1 MTVSDE
7 FDWRY
12 LLILLS
18 CAILSVFFLF
28 YFNRVFASLVSYAI
42 RAYFWRQYHVY
53 IDIQALQLSLLGGR
67 CFFRGFRY
75 HGHNETILINDG
87 YITWRY
93 WLRRVRD
100 TEFLASATASSRQ
113 GGEEEEGENHSTLP
127 SKNRQGS
134 NIPCR
139 VKLKAR
145 GIEWFIY
152 NRTPAYEAIEKELS
166 NNGQFG
172 GQASGSR
179 KRDPGSE
186 GIKSET
192 EKNVTNAGSSDG
204 EIPSSVTTDEKFG
217 KKEAGEDGS
226 EHKSF
231 VASVASLA
239 SSATPQ
245 TSQQSESLP
254 AYLTLLPVK
263 IECSKG
269 AVVMGNPK
277 TQSVLTAKFD
287 GVTGHVD
294 AHRTRTVDLYKQMFE
309 FDFVHPVIAMKPNHD
324 YNSSQSPTKGCPKPL
339 NKQDGLKTAPRQSHE
354 SNDKT
359 SGAVPSASGNLSRVY
374 RVLAQSMPRLGS
386 RRRTK
391 ESTGAPKLPGQDQ
404 WQGLTRYLDD
414 EDNIALEQE
423 RWRSIEYGEHPVIVD
438 SPSIAM
444 RLHWD
449 VPGIVRDTVSEENA
463 NGNIDD
469 INGDTPPEWA
479 VELRVDGGLIC
490 YGPWADRL
498 RQDLQPMFFPSTY
511 QDAVPAMSLLPG
523 QTRISTVFKLNI
535 DIEQTTTLMIP
546 TREPSKD
553 WKWKDGQDRK
563 RKASKEEKAGKGF
576 RKKKVR
582 EKANALP
589 AGRPYGWLDVKL
601 QPNSTITFTM
611 DLVARQSGY
620 RNLLDLEVRA
630 PEMSSS
636 VNHGLLLCAKKA
648 LISCD
653 LSNPLAWN
661 AMRQWAV
668 NVDCSGLE
676 LFLLRDH
683 IFLFT
688 DMINDWTTGPP
699 GDFYTFVPFV
709 YTMNL
714 GFTDFNLHLNANDS
728 NVINNP
734 ASTEENT
741 FVTIWA
747 RNLDANLRIPLTSFQ
762 PSRNEIPFVIDAQ
775 HGGFK
780 LSRPPWNTQHVFVE
794 SPDVATMEDLKI
806 DGSYNYFS
814 ATSPE
819 LTDILRMNVH
829 GISPRIR
836 LYGFLIRAFMRLKD
850 NYFGDDIH
858 FRTLEEYQE
867 QVRKTSAS
875 SSHEN
880 SNPQPTKI
888 SNDLDVILSVTAVTT
903 EASLPSYIYSSA
915 ESVILD
921 IPSLGLD
928 LRFTNYYMDLV
939 VAFSPIAIN
948 HASSTSSKGVESVKT
963 SETQVFIDGVEVR
976 GHRLFGLP
984 PTEPTYICN
993 WDFTIGAVLGECS
1006 IAFFKALSTAV
1017 QCFSFTFEDAENAL
1031 QPLSVAE
1038 IHDVT
1043 FLRAQ
1048 IKLLRIWLVMED
1060 AALLATTNDCKIEFN
1075 DWSKSL
1081 FSQRF
1086 CIRLPAIA
1094 MAIVDTG
1101 SLVSDRTSH
1110 DIQLRPHAYLE
1121 TALDVS
1127 MLQRKDDFDSDH
1139 QLQQHHLILHD
1150 SRTERTPWLLDENQK
1165 VAFFASSRYPKINAP
1180 AMPFPAMPE
1189 PMHISAASTLASAST
1204 MNPSLASARSQTG
1217 STNRSS
1223 FRSQIRRRKP
1233 TRDIEVAEIQGGSGL
1248 IAKTSIPKAKVGP
1261 VSSNLVGGS
1270 HPHPQ
1275 SLPSGSPGISA
1286 RTSRIRGTNG
1296 QKTLGVSSSYRVP
1309 YFRLQHASLDLCEVP
1324 VLLGKSTSTSRG
1336 DSQRSSID
1344 KNREDISADQSIC
1357 GRSSLII
1364 DLEEGIRGLCKPQCS
1379 AILASAFEDFQ
1390 VQEPVSLLDKLHINA
1405 LDHLP
1410 DVEKAS
1416 SNQETV
1422 TEVRVNIPHLRLKL
1436 AGEAQGTSDTN
1447 APDVSCDISF
1457 DGGVATLRSWNKA
1470 SSAREGQS
1478 SSTLSAHVLLD
1489 HAGLSAR
1496 VFGAHPR
1503 SDHANVRLS
1512 LQDASIWGYRG
1523 AESSGHVQFK
1533 NLRGECAIDRPECLP
1548 ILIHHVEGLTQNA
1561 QRFRDITGRQRTRI
1575 RQFVLSLAV
1584 EGQEMPDPPFLTR
1597 ASYVLRIANSR
1608 IRASDSWKMI
1618 SRLRYVYRS
1627 LPLQSRD
1634 RIDSQCSNPSQHCP
1648 DGARE
1653 DFATIFGRLGMW
1665 DSKDV
1670 KKSVLLDEVFGTEND
1685 QISDVPASW
1694 ALKMSIRAGSIL
1706 LLLQPGNTQSQM
1718 HFETV
1723 AWNSLVRRTS
1733 TPTEE
1738 SSSIEML
1745 VSTQL
1750 YCSTIS
1756 LTINT
1761 SLLELLQNVILAFPT
1776 QSDRETPNP
1785 QRAAPSIALAKT
1797 YRAQFVLRSGVN
1809 TLALDSVSFQILYLC
1824 RPLSSS
1830 MVFAKSTEQRKASTN
1845 FLVCTDLASIEVLSH
1860 SQAVAVGKVDRPCL
1874 FGNLD
1879 GERTDSVPGSW
1890 HLASS
1895 CTDISLKVL
1904 EDPLGLIEIVDRVL
1918 LNEVVSIDRMIS
1930 TLGSPA
1936 NKSESSSAVS
1946 TDMALGRPHVALF
1959 LDSYLISYKVLS
1971 ALTYRV
1977 TGRAG
1982 RISLRPGSRH
1992 VSDAILDFD
2001 LKGHAHSF
2009 LGRVGTEFEM
2019 ISELVIPPINGRLML
2034 DTGSSRK
2041 DISFQS
2047 TVEHID
2053 LDAAAVHA
2061 LLATL
2066 NRPEIAELVSNMQH
2080 ESSRMTQRY
2089 KPIAKTEDAV
2099 PASESKSQP
2108 ILFDASLTLVGL
2120 GIHTKTTTDA
2130 KKDIMSQLRFELGHV
2145 HVKSNNREIKDG
2157 RSLNFP
2163 ELFVYLRGLRM
2174 EFTRLKE
2181 GQDRRGGDFSL
2192 AMTLRAT
2199 SQLNERNEPVR
2210 AYQLL
2215 SSQCE
2220 TNIYT
2225 ETAAVMIS
2233 ILDDLRE
2240 SFRDIDM
2247 TNEVKGLQKLRR
2259 ATMADTEIKARG
2271 KPGQIS
2277 EENEQSNALFSAMYS
2292 LEFLNLQVA
2301 WRIGDSIS
2309 LSPGRE
2315 AEDLILS
2322 FTKIDLATRRDNA
2335 ARLLIQDFQLQM
2347 VPKSRLPTERSLN
2360 SALLPEVVFNVAYM
2374 SSSGDRRLAFQA
2386 AGKLLDLRLTSQF
2399 ILPASSIRHSIASSL
2414 NDVRAAR
2421 KAVGVPSAQAGNQTQ
2436 KWLKHKPLRSL
2447 MVDADFAGAV
2457 VYVQGRSMATPETLA
2472 LDVLHGKR
2480 TPQPGRYGQ
2489 FTDSNTSSNTTLRA
2503 PGVALKVEYKDSGA
2517 GNTSLNAEVK
2527 VDASSNTLYPSV
2539 VPLVLEISSS
2549 VKEMVGEPD
2558 SKSDSPDHRP
2568 SVDHRPSA
2576 SKLIG
2581 DERIRAGAADPSAIF
2596 GNCTLNLGLRIC
2608 KQDFSLSC
2616 QPVARVAAKA
2626 QIDNIYITANTVRSN
2641 NSGQSFTLAGSFSG
2655 LQASVQHV
2663 YSRESTGGVEVQ
2675 SVVVSL
2681 MNSKHLGAPNG
2692 ISVITRFSPT
2702 KVFLNVK
2709 QLQDFLLFREIWV
2722 PGDIRKPAP
2731 APVPSASSE
2740 PQAYVVQRYQ
2750 QIAAAGAFPWNAT
2763 LSIAKLDVQVDLGQS
2778 LGKSGFI
2785 VSDIWVSSKK
2795 SSDYEQNL
2803 CLGIKQASLESTGRM
2818 SGFVTVGG
2826 VTVRTTIRWP
2836 ITEKITAQA
2845 PLIQA
2850 SVCLDSVRIKS
2861 AFEFQPFSIADLSGF
2876 SFLMYNVRDARTGHS
2891 DRLVGVANISTVH
2904 AFCTATSASQG
2915 LALFQAFERLIQEKE
2930 AAYQASLK
2938 EIEKSLRRRSTVDP
2952 DTLKATSKKA
2962 EDGHGHIAKGSL
2974 RLQTKV
2980 MVSLGTVNVGVFPG
2994 TFFDAQ
3000 VFRVE
3005 ALNASAE
3012 FAVALSKGKLHSRLS
3027 LALGQLQVGLSAST
3041 KPEGR
3046 KQLGEV
3052 SVEDVIAAANHA
3064 RGGTILK
3071 VPKVVATMQTWQSP
3085 ASNDIEFIF
3094 KSSFR
3099 GKVDVGWNYSRI
3111 NFLRDMW
3118 NNHMRALAARLG
3130 KPLPQSALQITT
3142 ASDESEGADGG
3153 EASPGKEKITAVVNM
3168 PQSKYQYTAIEPPV
3182 IETPQLRDMGEA
3194 TPPLEWIGLHR
3205 ERLPN
3210 LTHQVVIVSLLEV
3223 AREVDDAYSRILGS
3237 S

>member
-1 MTVSDE
+1 MAVSDE
-7 FDWRY
+7 FDWGY
-12 LLILLS
+12 LLFLLV
-18 CAILSVFFLF
+18 CGILSIFFLF
-28 YFNRVFASLVSYAI
+28 YFNRVFATLVSYAI
-42 RAYFWRQYHVY
+42 RTYFWRQHHVY

-67 CFFRGFRY
+67 CFFGSFRY

-100 TEFLASATASSRQ
+100 TDFSVSVKASSQQ

-127 SKNRQGS
+127 SKNRLGS
-134 NIPCR
+134 NLPCR

-166 NNGQFG
+166 SNGQFG
-172 GQASGSR
+172 SQASAYR
-179 KRDPGSE
+179 KKDPRYR
-186 GIKSET
+186 
-192 EKNVTNAGSSDG
+192 EKTFQTKKNATTAGSSSG
-204 EIPSSVTTDEKFG
+204 ELSSSVATDEMLG
-217 KKEAGEDGS
+217 EKEAGEDGS
-226 EHKSF
+226 EHNSF
-231 VASVASLA
+231 VASVVSLA
-239 SSATPQ
+239 NSATPR

-309 FDFVHPVIAMKPNHD
+309 FDFVHPVIALKPNHD
-324 YNSSQSPTKGCPKPL
+324 YKDPQSPAKNCMKPL
-339 NKQDGLKTAPRQSHE
+339 DKQDGLKTPPRQPHQ
-354 SNDKT
+354 SNGKT
-359 SGAVPSASGNLSRVY
+359 SGALPSASGKLSRVY
-374 RVLAQSMPRLGS
+374 EVLAQSMPRLGS

-391 ESTGAPKLPGQDQ
+391 ENTEAPKFPGQDQ

-423 RWRSIEYGEHPVIVD
+423 RWRSVEYGEHPVIVD

-449 VPGIVRDTVSEENA
+449 VPGIVRDPVSEENTK
-463 NGNIDD
+463 GNVDD

-479 VELRVDGGLIC
+479 VELRVNGGLIC

-498 RQDLQPMFFPSTY
+498 RQDLQPMFFPPSY
-511 QDAVPAMSLLPG
+511 QDAIPARPLLPG
-523 QTRISTVFKLNI
+523 QTRSSTVFRLNI

-553 WKWKDGQDRK
+553 WKWKDGQERK
-563 RKASKEEKAGKGF
+563 RKPSKEEKAGKGF
-576 RKKKVR
+576 HKKKAR

-601 QPNSTITFTM
+601 QPDSTITFTM

-620 RNLLDLEVRA
+620 RNLLDLDVRA

-636 VNHGLLLCAKKA
+636 VNHGLLLSAKKA

-653 LSNPLAWN
+653 LSNPLAWG

-668 NVDCSGLE
+668 NIDCSGLE

-688 DMINDWTTGPP
+688 DMISDWTNGPP

-734 ASTEENT
+734 ASIEENT
-741 FVTIWA
+741 FVTVWA
-747 RNLDANLRIPLTSFQ
+747 RNLDANIRIPLTSFQ
-762 PSRNEIPFVIDAQ
+762 PSHNEIPFLIDAQ
-775 HGGFK
+775 QGGFK
-780 LSRPPWNTQHVFVE
+780 LSRPPWNTQYEFVE

-814 ATSPE
+814 ATSSD

-858 FRTLEEYQE
+858 FRTLDEYQD
-867 QVRKTSAS
+867 QVRRTPAS

-880 SNPQPTKI
+880 TNPQPVKI

-939 VAFSPIAIN
+939 VAFSPIAIS
-948 HASSTSSKGVESVKT
+948 HASSTSSESVKT

-984 PTEPTYICN
+984 PIEPTYICN

-1006 IAFFKALSTAV
+1006 ITFLRTFSTAL

-1043 FLRAQ
+1043 FLRAH
-1048 IKLLRIWLVMED
+1048 IKFLRVWLVMGD
-1060 AALLATTNDCKIEFN
+1060 AALLATTRDCNIEFN
-1075 DWSKSL
+1075 DWSKSV
-1081 FSQRF
+1081 FSRRF
-1086 CIRLPAIA
+1086 RIRLPTCA
-1094 MAIVDTG
+1094 MAIVDTKT
-1101 SLVSDRTSH
+1101 LVSDRSSH
-1110 DIQLRPHAYLE
+1110 DILLRPHVYLE

-1150 SRTERTPWLLDENQK
+1150 SRTERIPWLLDKNQEA
-1165 VAFFASSRYPKINAP
+1165 AFLASNRYPKINSP

-1189 PMHISAASTLASAST
+1189 PMHMSAGSTLASAFT
-1204 MNPSLASARSQTG
+1204 TNPSLASARSQTG
-1217 STNRSS
+1217 TTNGSS
-1223 FRSQIRRRKP
+1223 FRSQIRYRKP
-1233 TRDIEVAEIQGGSGL
+1233 TGNLEVAEVQGGSAF
-1248 IAKTSIPKAKVGP
+1248 IAKTSIPKAKIGP
-1261 VSSNLVGGS
+1261 ISSNLVDGS
-1270 HPHPQ
+1270 HTHPQ
-1275 SLPSGSPGISA
+1275 SLPSVNPGISA
-1286 RTSRIRGTNG
+1286 RTGRMPDTNG
-1296 QKTLGVSSSYRVP
+1296 QKTLGVSSSYKVP
-1309 YFRLQHASLDLCEVP
+1309 YFRLQHASLDLSEVP
-1324 VLLGKSTSTSRG
+1324 VLLGKSASTSRG
-1336 DSQRSSID
+1336 DSQRSPIGTS
-1344 KNREDISADQSIC
+1344 REQISADQPMC
-1357 GRSSLII
+1357 GRLSVII

-1379 AILASAFEDFQ
+1379 AILASAFEEFQ

-1410 DVEKAS
+1410 DVENTS
-1416 SNQETV
+1416 SDKETI
-1422 TEVRVNIPHLRLKL
+1422 TEARVNIVSLRLKL
-1436 AGEAQGTSDTN
+1436 AGEAPETSGTD
-1447 APDVSCDISF
+1447 APDVSCDICL
-1457 DGGVATLRSWNKA
+1457 DRCAATFRRWNKA
-1470 SSAREGQS
+1470 SSAREGQPL
-1478 SSTLSAHVLLD
+1478 STLFTHVLVD
-1489 HAGLSAR
+1489 QADLSAR
-1496 VFGAHPR
+1496 VFGGDPR
-1503 SDHANVRLS
+1503 SDHANGRLS
-1512 LQDASIWGYRG
+1512 LQDTNIWGYKA
-1523 AESSGHVQFK
+1523 AESCGHVQFK
-1533 NLRGECAIDRPECLP
+1533 DLRGECAINRPECLP
-1548 ILIHHVEGLTQNA
+1548 TLIHHVEGLTRNA
-1561 QRFRDITGRQRTRI
+1561 QRFQDITLRQRI
-1575 RQFVLSLAV
+1575 RVRHFVLSLAV
-1584 EGQEMPDPPFLTR
+1584 EGQVMPDPPFLTR
-1597 ASYVLRIANSR
+1597 ASYVLRIANSG

-1634 RIDSQCSNPSQHCP
+1634 RIDSECFNPSQHCP

-1653 DFATIFGRLGMW
+1653 NLATIFGRLGMW

-1685 QISDVPASW
+1685 QVSDVPASW
-1694 ALKMSIRAGSIL
+1694 ALKVSVRAGAVL
-1706 LLLQPGNTQSQM
+1706 LLLQPGKTQSQM

-1723 AWNSLVRRTS
+1723 AWDSLVRRTS
-1733 TPTEE
+1733 TSTEE

-1750 YCSTIS
+1750 YCSATS
-1756 LTINT
+1756 FTINT
-1761 SLLELLQNVILAFPT
+1761 SLLELLQNVVLAFPT

-1785 QRAAPSIALAKT
+1785 HKGAPSIALAET
-1797 YRAQFVLRSGVN
+1797 YRVQFVLRSDVN
-1809 TLALDSVSFQILYLC
+1809 TLALDSVSFQVVHLC

-1830 MVFAKSTEQRKASTN
+1830 VVFEKSSAQPKTSTN
-1845 FLVCTDLASIEVLSH
+1845 FLVCTDLARLEVLSH
-1860 SQAVAVGKVDRPCL
+1860 SRAVAVGKVDRPCL

-1879 GERTDSVPGSW
+1879 GDKRDSAPGSW

-1904 EDPLGLIEIVDRVL
+1904 EDPLSLIEIVDRVL

-1930 TLGSPA
+1930 TLGSSA
-1936 NKSESSSAVS
+1936 NESESSSAAS

-1971 ALTYRV
+1971 ALSYRI
-1977 TGRAG
+1977 TGRTG
-1982 RISLRPGSRH
+1982 RISLRPRSRH

-2009 LGRVGTEFEM
+2009 LRRVGAEIEM
-2019 ISELVIPPINGRLML
+2019 ISKLVIPPINGRLML
-2034 DTGSSRK
+2034 DTASSWK

-2061 LLATL
+2061 LLATF
-2066 NRPEIAELVSNMQH
+2066 NRPDIAELVSNIQH

-2089 KPIAKTEDAV
+2089 KPTVKTEDAV
-2099 PASESKSQP
+2099 PPSESASQP

-2120 GIHTKTTTDA
+2120 GIHTKPTADA
-2130 KKDIMSQLRFELGHV
+2130 KKDIMSQLHFELGHV
-2145 HVKSNNREIKDG
+2145 HVKSNNRKMNDG

-2163 ELFVYLRGLRM
+2163 ELSVYLRGLRM
-2174 EFTRLKE
+2174 EFTRLRE
-2181 GQDRRGGDFSL
+2181 GQDRPCGDFNL

-2199 SQLNERNEPVR
+2199 SQPNERNEPVR

-2247 TNEVKGLQKLRR
+2247 SNEVKGLQKLRR
-2259 ATMADTEIKARG
+2259 ATMADTEIKGRG
-2271 KPGQIS
+2271 KPDQMNG
-2277 EENEQSNALFSAMYS
+2277 EPEQSNALFSAMYS

-2301 WRIGDSIS
+2301 WRIGDSIP

-2335 ARLLIQDFQLQM
+2335 ARLLIQDFQLQI

-2374 SSSGDRRLAFQA
+2374 SSAGDRRLAFQA

-2399 ILPASSIRHSIASSL
+2399 ILPFSNIRRSIASSL

-2436 KWLKHKPLRSL
+2436 KWLKHKPLTSL

-2457 VYVQGRSMATPETLA
+2457 VYVQGRSIATPEILA

-2539 VPLVLEISSS
+2539 VPLVLEVSSS

-2558 SKSDSPDHRP
+2558 TQSKSTESRP
-2568 SVDHRPSA
+2568 SMDHRPSA

-2581 DERIRAGAADPSAIF
+2581 DERVRAADPSAIF
-2596 GNCTLNLGLRIC
+2596 GHCTLNLGLRIC

-2626 QIDNIYITANTVRSN
+2626 QIEYIYITANTVRSKE
-2641 NSGQSFTLAGSFSG
+2641 SGQSFTLVGSFSG

-2692 ISVITRFSPT
+2692 ISVITQFSPT

-2722 PGDIRKPAP
+2722 PADIRKPAP
-2731 APVPSASSE
+2731 APTPSASSE

-2778 LGKSGFI
+2778 LGKFGFVVSGMWI
-2785 VSDIWVSSKK
+2785 SSKK

-2803 CLGIKQASLESTGRM
+2803 CLGIEHVGLESTGRM
-2818 SGFVTVGG
+2818 SGFVTVRG

-2836 ITEKITAQA
+2836 VAEKITAQA

-2850 SVCLDSVRIKS
+2850 SVGLESVRIKA
-2861 AFEFQPFSIADLSGF
+2861 AFEFQPFAIADLSGF
-2876 SFLMYNVRDARTGHS
+2876 GFLMYNVRDARTGHS
-2891 DRLVGVANISTVH
+2891 DRLVGVAEISALH
-2904 AFCTATSASQG
+2904 AFCTASSASQG
-2915 LALFQAFERLIQEKE
+2915 LALFQAFERLIQEKQ

-2938 EIEKSLRRRSTVDP
+2938 EIEKSLRRRSTVNP
-2952 DTLKATSKKA
+2952 DTSKAASKKA
-2962 EDGHGHIAKGSL
+2962 EDDHANIAKGSL

-2980 MVSLGTVNVGVFPG
+2980 MVSLGIFNVGVFPG
-2994 TFFDAQ
+2994 TFFDPQ
-3000 VFRVE
+3000 VFRAE

-3027 LALGQLQVGLSAST
+3027 LALGQLQVGLSAIA
-3041 KPEGR
+3041 KPQGR
-3046 KQLGEV
+3046 KQAGEV
-3052 SVEDVIAAANHA
+3052 SVEDVIAAANNA
-3064 RGGTILK
+3064 RGGIILK
-3071 VPKVVATMQTWQSP
+3071 VPQVVATMQTWQSP
-3085 ASNDIEFIF
+3085 TSNEIEFIF

-3142 ASDESEGADGG
+3142 ALGESEGADGR

-3210 LTHQVVIVSLLEV
+3210 LTHQLVVVSLLEV
-3223 AREVDDAYSRILGS
+3223 AREVDDAYSKILGS